1 MTTGI
6 TINAHFEPREILLA
20 GITFPGTSVTKLR
33 PILVISKFSSV
44 TRGQSQHFIC
54 LPITSNDSKDQFMLK
69 IKDEDV
75 KGKPLK
81 KPSQVICNY
90 IFTILKGDV
99 RKKIGAV
106 TPDFYQR
113 IMRIV
118 NQQIL

>member
-1 MTTGI
+1 
-6 TINAHFEPREILLA
+6 
-20 GITFPGTSVTKLR
+20 
-33 PILVISKFSSV
+33 
-44 TRGQSQHFIC
+44 
-54 LPITSNDSKDQFMLK
+54 MLQ

-75 KGKPLK
+75 KGEPLK

-90 IFTILKGDV
+90 IFTILKGNA

-106 TPDFYQR
+106 TPDFYQK